1 MQNEQVTINIFFQT
15 VEIKDHNVMI
25 DGKNFFDQPY
35 DNIRKI
41 ATSQKGD
48 LTTSCL
54 LDYVYFRNYYK
65 MIAIDLIKQKAFD
78 VDPKAIK
85 QTNFTLR

>member
-1 MQNEQVTINIFFQT
+1 MNKLQSIFFFQT

>member
-1 MQNEQVTINIFFQT
+1 
-15 VEIKDHNVMI
+15 MI

-65 MIAIDLIKQKAFD
+65 MRAIDLIKQKAFD

>member
-1 MQNEQVTINIFFQT
+1 
-15 VEIKDHNVMI
+15 MI
-25 DGKNFFDQPY
+25 DGKIFFDQPY

>member
-1 MQNEQVTINIFFQT
+1 MQNEQVTINIFFSNCRNKRSQCY
-15 VEIKDHNVMI
+15 DRW
-25 DGKNFFDQPY
+25 KNFFDQPY